1 MRDER
6 MRALATAARTLV
18 GYGHLTSEAISAVE
32 SLSAR
37 LGLPVRCI
45 VEWNRVVL
53 VDIDG
58 RAHTTV
64 HVRPEAINMAR
75 VNATLRA
82 IDSLPA
88 SGDIGDR
95 ELARLNSRL
104 DEAASISHAPLWLF
118 VLACIAGAWG
128 LALIYGARSPLSYLL
143 IALAAGIGGCMR
155 RWLGAHGI
163 AVPGQALAAAM
174 LAGILGGVA
183 DHLGIASAAR
193 LVAVCPAMILVPG
206 PHLINGAL
214 DVTGKNVTVGWHRL
228 VYGGIILAAISGGL
242 VVGLLLVGSD
252 LPVTAGA
259 RTPSLWVDALAA
271 ALAAMA
277 FSVYFSMPLTQ
288 AAWPILVGGLIHAGR
303 WILMVV
309 CGVNVINGDLAAC
322 IVAGL
327 VLSAVAHRKR
337 LSFAGVGF
345 AAIVALVPGIYLFR
359 AVAGM
364 VQLTARPS
372 TVVVV
377 GIAQDFSTALLIL
390 AAMTFGL
397 ILSHGFITR
406 WRAAVR

>member
-228 VYGGIILAAISGGL
+228 VYGGIILEALSCGL
-242 VVGLLLVGSD
+242 VVGLLRVGSA

-259 RTPSLWVDALAA
+259 RPPSLWVDALAA
-271 ALAAMA
+271 ALAAIA

-303 WILMVV
+303 WILMVS
-309 CGVNVINGDLAAC
+309 CGVNVINADLAAC